1 MGQKVDEYGNIQ
13 LSVKIENNSTN
24 ILYILNQYCQ
34 FQFLTQLYKIEEGK
48 ENKEEKKWWKMESKL
63 MGALGYHFK
72 MEYIFGRTATLILC
86 YLISIPTWRL
96 LYPYYHYFC
105 LLMRHFTSLIQSSN
119 DFHTKCTPSKSYN
132 SKYFVIDIIFEKAS
146 CL

>member
-1 MGQKVDEYGNIQ
+1 
-13 LSVKIENNSTN
+13 
-24 ILYILNQYCQ
+24 
-34 FQFLTQLYKIEEGK
+34 
-48 ENKEEKKWWKMESKL
+48 

-86 YLISIPTWRL
+86 YLISIPTWL

-119 DFHTKCTPSKSYN
+119 DFHTKCTPLKSYN
-132 SKYFVIDIIFEKAS
+132 NKYFVIDIIFEKGLVFIIS
-146 CL
+146 YIVIFIFQCLTKIYFYFYFSIVES